1 MKVRW
6 TGLIL
11 VLLLVAAI
19 VGAKLHKQARV
30 QNSPQASNP
39 AILLVAD
46 LSEAN
51 ETNDVCADIIHA
63 VRDAAQ
69 RGIPVKEVIPDSGP
83 ELLKRYHILSAPT
96 VVILDGKGNEVAR
109 FEGESKDTL
118 AAIRARLAAL
128 ERGKE

>member
-6 TGLIL
+6 PGLIL

-19 VGAKLHKQARV
+19 VAAKRHKQARV
-30 QNSPQASNP
+30 QNSSNANTP

-51 ETNDVCADIIHA
+51 EANDVCADIIRA
-63 VRDAAQ
+63 VRDAGQ
-69 RGIPVKEVIPDSGP
+69 HGISVKEVMPDSDP
-83 ELLKRYHILSAPT
+83 DLLTRYRILSAPT
-96 VVILDGKGNEVAR
+96 VVILDGKGNEVVR

-118 AAIRARLAAL
+118 AAIRARLATI

>member
-6 TGLIL
+6 RGLIL

-19 VGAKLHKQARV
+19 VAAKLHKQGGLRESAEADR
-30 QNSPQASNP
+30 P

-51 ETNDVCADIIHA
+51 EANDVCAGIIHA

-69 RGIPVKEVIPDSGP
+69 RGISVKEVTPDSDSQF
-83 ELLKRYHILSAPT
+83 LKRYHILTAPT
-96 VVILDGKGNEVAR
+96 VVILDHKGNEEAR

-118 AAIRARLAAL
+118 AAILARLAAL
-128 ERGKE
+128 ERGKQ

>member
-6 TGLIL
+6 PGLIL
-11 VLLLVAAI
+11 VVLLVVAI
-19 VGAKLHKQARV
+19 LAAKLHKRDRIQESAQVDR
-30 QNSPQASNP
+30 P

-69 RGIPVKEVIPDSGP
+69 HGIVVKEVMPDGGS
-83 ELLKRYHILSAPT
+83 ELLKRYHILTAPT
-96 VVILDGKGNEVAR
+96 VVILDQRGDEEAR

-118 AAIRARLAAL
+118 AAIQARLATL
-128 ERGKE
+128 ERGKQ